1 MPFVRIDVKES
12 RAADLPAIA
21 DAVHRALVETC
32 DVPAADR
39 FQVLAAHAPE
49 RLVADPEYLGVH
61 RTGDAVFVQITL
73 NAGRTLEKKKA
84 LYAAIV
90 RNLAEKPGVKP
101 EDVLVNLVQ
110 VTKEDWSFGDG
121 IAQYAT

>member
-12 RAADLPAIA
+12 RAADLPAIG

-32 DVPAADR
+32 DVPPADR
-39 FQVLAAHAPE
+39 FQVLTTHAPAH
-49 RLVADPEYLGVH
+49 LVQDPEYLGVH

-73 NAGRTLEKKKA
+73 NAGRSVDKKKA

-90 RNLAEKPGVKP
+90 RNLATAPGVKP
-101 EDVLVNLVQ
+101 EDVLVSLVQ
-110 VTKEDWSFGDG
+110 VTKEDWSFGNG
-121 IAQYAT
+121 LAQYVT